1 MNRHEAES
9 LAGLLSFCARVVRLG
24 RTLFTQSLFL
34 FIAKHPA
41 YNCQIKISKNLKADL
56 RWWNE
61 LLPQFNGI
69 RLLNDLNHVTD
80 ASNLGLGALLPDKL
94 AEHTCRH
101 PRAAPFGQKIASGG
115 KHINIKE
122 TAAALRALERWGHL
136 WGHARLIIHTDS
148 STVFTSLTQ
157 SSIRS
162 HTMEPLK
169 RIHLLA
175 AKHDVHIEPHWI
187 PGVQN
192 KLADALS
199 RLILSRLLICVRTGG
214 TSLF

>member
-101 PRAAPFGQKIASGG
+101 PRAASICHSGKKSPRGASISISRRRPQPSAHSNDGDISG
-115 KHINIKE
+115 ATPVSSFIQTVPPSSQALPKAQS
-122 TAAALRALERWGHL
+122 AAIQWSR
-136 WGHARLIIHTDS
+136 S
-148 STVFTSLTQ
+148 SVSTSLLPNMMCI
-157 SSIRS
+157 SSL
-162 HTMEPLK
+162 TGFQEC
-169 RIHLLA
+169 RISLLMPFHA
-175 AKHDVHIEPHWI
+175 WFCHD
-187 PGVQN
+187 
-192 KLADALS
+192 
-199 RLILSRLLICVRTGG
+199 C
-214 TSLF
+214 